1 MDKLGYACINMTL
14 ADNNITV
21 NRGMVKKTFQTKGL
35 AYVSELIILNIKD
48 IRRRKQTSYNSSR
61 SNYF

>member
-48 IRRRKQTSYNSSR
+48 MVEIIKWNEGMGLRIIE
-61 SNYF
+61 